1 MSKASAY
8 RDQSIEELEAK
19 ETELLKELFEL
30 KCQLSLEKKIE
41 KPHLLREHR
50 RERAR
55 ILTILSEK
63 KVS

>member
-8 RDQSIEELEAK
+8 REQSIEELEAK
-19 ETELLKELFEL
+19 ESELLKQMFEM
-30 KCQLSLEKKIE
+30 KCQLSLEKKID

>member
-19 ETELLKELFEL
+19 QADLLKELFEL
-30 KCQLSLEKKIE
+30 KCQLSLEKKID

-55 ILTILSEK
+55 IQTVLREK
-63 KVS
+63 RVS